1 MLLVSAGQAND
12 SPWLPAL
19 LDRLSVPRNGS
30 GRPRT
35 RPDALLADRA
45 YTSRSDRARLRAAK
59 VVVVIPEKSTNIAAR
74 RRRGRAGGRPPAFDA
89 QLYKRRNVVERSY
102 NTFKQWRA
110 LATRYDK
117 HAVIYRGVA
126 VLRSITIWLKQLGD
140 MP

>member
-1 MLLVSAGQAND
+1 VLPVSAGQAHD
-12 SPWLPAL
+12 SPLLPAL
-19 LDRLSVPRNGS
+19 FDQLSVPRKGP

-35 RPDALLADRA
+35 RPDTLLADKDYASQAHRE
-45 YTSRSDRARLRAAK
+45 RLRAAK
-59 VVVVIPEKSTNIAAR
+59 VTVVIPEKSTTVATR
-74 RRRGRAGGRPPAFDA
+74 KRRGRAGGRPPAFDA
-89 QLYKRRNVVERSY
+89 ELYKRRNVVERSY